1 MAMKNELFK
10 KHYTRLCLEA
20 GLRSALFGL
29 AIGFVVAFVLSALEW
44 LLDFGASWLSL
55 AVFVFIS
62 AVIGVLLYFFKY
74 RPTMKDVA
82 KRLDRLGLDERMITM
97 LEYEGDDSYIAT
109 LQRENAQVSFKT
121 VENKKLKLRI
131 SIALI
136 AIAVSAAILGSSMT
150 TVLALAENGILPSG
164 STIIAGG
171 DEFWD
176 YIPVSY
182 IVDEGGYIT
191 GAEADQLVAPGEDAE
206 PVVAEAE
213 DGWVFVG
220 WDDGSTDP
228 ARHDKN
234 ITEPREYIAIFEQI
248 EDEEDSESSDGSE
261 GEEGEEGDQ
270 SQDQPSD
277 DSSSE
282 SEGGQQEENQE
293 TQDGQ
298 PSDSENDSES
308 ENSSDS
314 ESNSGSNGQGAGG
327 KWEETNMFYDGQT
340 YYKDAMDYYY
350 DQAQQYFDEN
360 GDLPEEFR
368 EFFEL
373 YFGSL

>member
-10 KHYTRLCLEA
+10 KHYTRLCFEA

-29 AIGFVVAFVLSALEW
+29 ALGFAVAFVLSALEW
-44 LLDFGASWLSL
+44 ILDFGASWLSL
-55 AVFVFIS
+55 AVFVCVS
-62 AVIGVLLYFFKY
+62 ATTGVLLYFFKY

-82 KRLDRLGLDERMITM
+82 RRLDRLGLDERMITM

-109 LQRENAQVSFKT
+109 LQRENAQVSIKT

-164 STIIAGG
+164 STIISGG
-171 DEFWD
+171 DEFLD
-176 YIPVSY
+176 HIPVSY
-182 IVDEGGYIT
+182 IVEEGGYIT
-191 GAEADQLVAPGEDAE
+191 GGEADQLVPPGGDAD

-220 WDDGSTDP
+220 WDDDSTNP

-248 EDEEDSESSDGSE
+248 DEDADSDDSEGGE

-314 ESNSGSNGQGAGG
+314 EANSGSNGQGAGG

-360 GDLPEEFR
+360 GEIPDEFR

>member
-1 MAMKNELFK
+1 MKNELLK
-10 KHYTRLCLEA
+10 KHYSQLCFEA
-20 GLRSALFGL
+20 GLRSALWGL
-29 AIGFVVAFVLSALEW
+29 TLGFAVTFVLSALEW
-44 LLDFGASWLSL
+44 LLDFGASWISVV
-55 AVFVFIS
+55 VFVCIS
-62 AVIGVLLYFFKY
+62 AIAGVLLYLLKY
-74 RPTMKDVA
+74 RPSAEDVA
-82 KRLDRLGLDERMITM
+82 RRLDRLGLDERMITM
-97 LEYEGDDSYIAT
+97 LEYESDESYIAT
-109 LQRENAQVSFKT
+109 LQRENAKVHFKS
-121 VENKKLKLRI
+121 VENKKLKLHI
-131 SIALI
+131 SKALI
-136 AIAVSAAILGSSMT
+136 AIAVSTAILGSSMF
-150 TVLALAENGILPSG
+150 TVLALAENGVLPSG
-164 STIIAGG
+164 STIISG
-171 DEFWD
+171 DEFVD

-191 GAEADQLVAPGEDAE
+191 GGEADQLVAPGDDAD

-220 WDDGSTDP
+220 WDDDSTNP

-234 ITEPREYIAIFEQI
+234 ITEPVEYVAIFEPI
-248 EDEEDSESSDGSE
+248 DEDEDSDESDGAG

-270 SQDQPSD
+270 SSDQPSD
-277 DSSSE
+277 DDSSE

-293 TQDGQ
+293 SQDGQ
-298 PSDSENDSES
+298 PGDSENDSES

-340 YYKDAMDYYY
+340 YYKDAMDYYENYY
-350 DQAQQYFDEN
+350 DD
-360 GDLPEEFR
+360 DSSIPPELR